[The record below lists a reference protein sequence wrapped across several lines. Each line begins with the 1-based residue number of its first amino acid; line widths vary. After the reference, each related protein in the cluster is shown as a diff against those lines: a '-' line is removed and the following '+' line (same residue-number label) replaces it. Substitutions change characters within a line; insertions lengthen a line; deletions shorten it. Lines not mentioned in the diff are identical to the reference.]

1 MTKSKKILCLAL
13 AILMIAGA
21 VFFAVY
27 NKVGKKYDFGKI
39 KDYSKYI
46 KIGEVEG
53 LSFYVDDSE
62 IDAVSADDVSAQIAA
77 NLRDLIAD
85 DNKNV
90 TDTTAVIGDFDVVYV
105 NFYGTYVDDASVTH
119 VFVSGSRM
127 DKSNPIPLYV
137 SSGTASEYFANELK
151 GKSPNPDAYKL
162 KATGAEGDDSK
173 IDGDDVVYIT
183 YSWTRYKYQEGGA
196 EIDEATKETN
206 TSVDSSLV
214 TNELRLKLDE
224 VPAVFPAGFAN
235 KIVAK
240 ETVGK
245 IDADKLIFNDVEIEG
260 VKYQYQYQVTVNRVI
275 DEFNEIEVP
284 YTFAD
289 DATDKDLEGNE
300 LKGKNV
306 TFRVVI
312 ASFDDVPD
320 FASTVP
326 SNPEDENS
334 EKVSVF
340 FADDQL
346 NFDATSYFTEN
357 VKDETAWLA
366 LEENAGKTH
375 DDYIAYVGEQYKAY
389 VEKGLTDTYDNN
401 RMTAAAKP
409 MWEKLI
415 GQVTEVNPPKRALKL
430 AKNDLLSQFKYVF
443 NKSTFENAAGKT
455 VSYRTQYGSF
465 KKFMSACYKSD
476 DVIGALDLDNNAAYK
491 KAIEEG
497 KSYGECIDAAANEIV
512 RNKLLIYAL
521 YDKLGDA
528 VKVDEATFESERSLM
543 YMYYYYGLSN
553 SILPD
558 SALRESMMFDNVM
571 KYIYDNADV
580 QWDSAGANP

>member
-1 MTKSKKILCLAL
+1 M
-13 AILMIAGA
+13 
-21 VFFAVY
+21 
-27 NKVGKKYDFGKI
+27 
-39 KDYSKYI
+39 
-46 KIGEVEG
+46 
-53 LSFYVDDSE
+53 
-62 IDAVSADDVSAQIAA
+62 
-77 NLRDLIAD
+77 
-85 DNKNV
+85 
-90 TDTTAVIGDFDVVYV
+90 
-105 NFYGTYVDDASVTH
+105 
-119 VFVSGSRM
+119 
-127 DKSNPIPLYV
+127 
-137 SSGTASEYFANELK
+137 
-151 GKSPNPDAYKL
+151 
-162 KATGAEGDDSK
+162 
-173 IDGDDVVYIT
+173 
-183 YSWTRYKYQEGGA
+183 
-196 EIDEATKETN
+196 
-206 TSVDSSLV
+206 
-214 TNELRLKLDE
+214 
-224 VPAVFPAGFAN
+224 
-235 KIVAK
+235 
-240 ETVGK
+240 
-245 IDADKLIFNDVEIEG
+245 
-260 VKYQYQYQVTVNRVI
+260 I
-275 DEFNEIEVP
+275 DEFNGIEVP

-326 SNPEDENS
+326 SDPEDENS

-401 RMTAAAKP
+401 RMTVAAKP
-409 MWEKLI
+409 MWEKLL
-415 GQVTEVNPPKRALKL
+415 GQVSEVNAPKRALKL

-443 NKSTFENAAGKT
+443 NNATFENAAGKT

-465 KKFMSACYKSD
+465 KKFMNACYKSE
-476 DVIGALDLDNNAAYK
+476 DVIEALDLANNAAYN
-491 KAIEEG
+491 KAIEDG
-497 KSYGECIDAAANEIV
+497 KSYGECVDAAANEIV

-521 YDKLGDA
+521 YNKLGDA
-528 VKVDEATFESERSLM
+528 VKVDEAAFESERSLM

-553 SILPD
+553 TVLPD